1 MLFRSSCAEGF
12 FAFET
17 LQPMFRANYT
27 SDLVDEDMP
36 GCLPWKCI
44 SFTGSLGKEVHHLRR
59 AVMLVGAGGI
69 VQSKL

>member
-12 FAFET
+12 F
-17 LQPMFRANYT
+17 
-27 SDLVDEDMP
+27 DEDMP

>member
-1 MLFRSSCAEGF
+1 MIRVVHVHLSSLLGVLRDRQN
-12 FAFET
+12 T
-17 LQPMFRANYT
+17 
-27 SDLVDEDMP
+27 DLVDEDMP